1 MYDALIPVVFDAA
14 ISAGID
20 AVISVINRQ
29 DTVIPD
35 VIDVMI
41 PGSID
46 AVIHVID
53 DFMCFIDT
61 VILVLSMA

>member
-1 MYDALIPVVFDAA
+1 LYDALIPVDINAT

-20 AVISVINRQ
+20 AVISVINS
-29 DTVIPD
+29 VIPD
-35 VIDVMI
+35 VIGVLI

-53 DFMCFIDT
+53 NLICFIDT
-61 VILVLSMA
+61 VILVLSMV